1 MDFDGE
7 AVISPKNWIDPRRG
21 TCPSRDMQTNRTLL
35 VATALF
41 LTTAAVSLAGS
52 PQMGTWKLNESK
64 STFTSKARTNTVTYT
79 DAEGGMVKVEAE
91 GVDTEGKPAHWTWTG
106 KFDGKPYK
114 LENHPIAD
122 MAAYKMVND
131 HTNDITMTK
140 DGKTVVTSMVKVAK
154 DGKSRTVTTTFSA
167 HGSAKKMTD
176 KVYYDKM

>member
-1 MDFDGE
+1 
-7 AVISPKNWIDPRRG
+7 
-21 TCPSRDMQTNRTLL
+21 MQTNRTLL